1 MEARTLAVRQTRKVP
16 TAAVREFRDLHSAGE
31 RVTHIGCSQARASP
45 QRELGVDIC
54 GGVAAFEPGTSVWSV
69 RDDGSRLAAIIRTVA
84 PKAAQISIFARVE

>member
-16 TAAVREFRDLHSAGE
+16 TAAVRELREFTLRGD
-31 RVTHIGCSQARASP
+31 RVTHIGSSQARGSL

-69 RDDGSRLAAIIRTVA
+69 PDDG
-84 PKAAQISIFARVE
+84 